1 MPDPFRR
8 LPAPIL
14 LDIMKLLPSLP
25 SLYQLK
31 TASGAVSDMFE
42 ECSAEI
48 VAAVIRPL
56 PQEIQRVIRAVAI
69 ALSDKCLG
77 QAPSSDAPVPN
88 VSSALDEICIGSM
101 SKDSIPRHLSFASI
115 DILLNCACPIYQLA
129 AQFLQC
135 HIQRLN
141 SIQPQHLADPKHRA
155 RVKYTLENYPKGRA
169 YTPSRTDFPSWVEE
183 YRVVRA
189 FWLIQ
194 LYRIFQTELETN
206 NGKES
211 NVTNKGYG
219 FPAALGD
226 RLKEWE
232 LDNMECVQDWLNEM
246 QISLYNF
253 SEPVPLSS
261 KSSLSLEE
269 ADTRSALDHPPT
281 DKDTAET
288 QSFNTSYY
296 FFHSWGQ
303 KSPLSMLHNSQWQFF
318 RRLGF
323 GIWDTKRMVMME
335 LLSAPPQMAEPDETV
350 HRTGCGVRLD
360 IGDISFTWKSIEDS
374 EEQALSMG

>member
-77 QAPSSDAPVPN
+77 QAPSSDAPAPSA
-88 VSSALDEICIGSM
+88 SSALDQISIGAM
-101 SKDSIPRHLSFASI
+101 SKDPIPRHLSFASI
-115 DILLNCACPIYQLA
+115 DILLNCACQIYQLT
-129 AQFLQC
+129 AQFLQR

-141 SIQPQHLADPKHRA
+141 SIQPQHLADPTYRI
-155 RVKYTLENYPKGRA
+155 RLQDTLENYPKGCA
-169 YTPSRTDFPSWVEE
+169 YTPSRTNFPSWVEE
-183 YRVVRA
+183 YRVVHA

-194 LYRIFQTELETN
+194 LYRILQTELKPM
-206 NGKES
+206 NGNES
-211 NVTNKGYG
+211 NVPDKGYR
-219 FPAALGD
+219 FSAPLGG

-232 LDNMECVQDWLNEM
+232 LDNMECVQDWLDEM
-246 QISLYNF
+246 QISLYSL

-281 DKDTAET
+281 DRFSHRWQQDMAAT
-288 QSFNTSYY
+288 QHENASYRL
-296 FFHSWGQ
+296 FHTYGQ
-303 KSPLSMLHNSQWQFF
+303 KSPSSMLRNSQWQFF

-323 GIWDTKRMVMME
+323 GIWDLKRMVMME
-335 LLSAPPQMAEPDETV
+335 LFSVPPQVPGPDGTV
-350 HRTGCGVRLD
+350 SGFGARLG
-360 IGDISFTWKSIEDS
+360 IGDVCFTWKSIED
-374 EEQALSMG
+374 